1 MIRLILEKTCQEL
14 TTVWNYP
21 NIPAIPGQ
29 ASIKNTVSYML
40 SWIYIYA
47 DRILILY
54 NTELV
59 VI

>member
-1 MIRLILEKTCQEL
+1 MIRLILEKTCREL
-14 TTVWNYP
+14 NTVWNYLT
-21 NIPAIPGQ
+21 IPVIPGQ
-29 ASIKNTVSYML
+29 ASIKYTVSYTL

-47 DRILILY
+47 DKILILY